1 MATRTKHNSKHK
13 PIKKAAKKSVAK
25 LAPKKSS
32 RKASAKSG
40 LAKSQQLKA
49 KNSSPPTNGQRP
61 TTSDTALYLYGVS
74 AALKTNG
81 KPQMR
86 QPGID
91 GADSI
96 EAIACNGLTCWI
108 TRVPAA
114 EFTSDL
120 QRNMENLEW
129 LADVSVRHQSA
140 VSAIGARVTLVPAR
154 FGAVFFGQ
162 DSLDRHIKEQKSRIT
177 SALKKVESADEW
189 GIKVFVRKPQ
199 AVSALAT
206 AASGADYLR
215 KKAARLAEQN
225 AARIAQDEDVKAFAA
240 ELGKAA
246 RATAPTGK
254 MSAAQAGLQW
264 QAAFLVSRSEKEKDR
279 FDTVLRKYAT
289 KWGDTREI
297 ECSGPWPPYSFVE

>member
-1 MATRTKHNSKHK
+1 
-13 PIKKAAKKSVAK
+13 
-25 LAPKKSS
+25 
-32 RKASAKSG
+32 
-40 LAKSQQLKA
+40 
-49 KNSSPPTNGQRP
+49 
-61 TTSDTALYLYGVS
+61 
-74 AALKTNG
+74 
-81 KPQMR
+81 MR
-86 QPGID
+86 QAGID

-96 EAIACNGLTCWI
+96 EAIPCHGLTCWI

-140 VSAIGARVTLVPAR
+140 VSAIGDRVTLVPAR

-162 DSLDRHIKEQKSRIT
+162 ESLDRHIHEQKSRIT
-177 SALKKVESADEW
+177 AALKKVENADEW
-189 GIKVFVRKPQ
+189 GVKVFVRKPQ
-199 AVSALAT
+199 SVSALAT
-206 AASGADYLR
+206 AASGTDYLR
-215 KKAARLAEQN
+215 KKAATLAEQN
-225 AARIAQDEDVKAFAA
+225 ASRVAQDEEVKQLAA
-240 ELGKAA
+240 ELSKAT

-264 QAAFLVSRSEKEKDR
+264 QAAFLVARNAKDK
-279 FDTVLRKYAT
+279 FDTVLNKYAT

>member
-1 MATRTKHNSKHK
+1 
-13 PIKKAAKKSVAK
+13 
-25 LAPKKSS
+25 
-32 RKASAKSG
+32 
-40 LAKSQQLKA
+40 
-49 KNSSPPTNGQRP
+49 
-61 TTSDTALYLYGVS
+61 
-74 AALKTNG
+74 
-81 KPQMR
+81 MR
-86 QPGID
+86 QAGID

-96 EAIACNGLTCWI
+96 EAIPCNGLTCWI

-140 VSAIGARVTLVPAR
+140 VSAIGDRVTLVPAR

-162 DSLDRHIKEQKSRIT
+162 DSLDRHIREQKSRIT
-177 SALKKVESADEW
+177 SALKRVDNADEW

-225 AARIAQDEDVKAFAA
+225 AARVAQDEDVKALAA

-264 QAAFLVSRSEKEKDR
+264 QAAFLVSRSPKEKEK
-279 FDTVLRKYAT
+279 FDSVLKKYAT